1 MGQEII
7 LYGKKDCH
15 LCDDAKGLL
24 RGLQE
29 EFDFTVKELDIY
41 ADERLLERYQI
52 MIPVVEID
60 GEEVDFGQ
68 ISEHLIRNRL
78 HRKNA

>member
-1 MGQEII
+1 MI

-15 LCDDAKGLL
+15 LCEDAKAVLKE
-24 RGLQE
+24 LQG
-29 EFDFTVKELDIY
+29 EFDFTIKELDIY
-41 ADERLLERYQI
+41 EDDRLLERYQV

-78 HRKNA
+78 HQKNA